1 MDAVTGKNA
10 PGASLVLVHFFAG
23 GICLLAAVLLLT
35 LFPEMLSGHYFSPK
49 LLAVTHLLVLGWI
62 TMIIFGAL
70 YQLVPVIFEVKLF
83 SERLGYAA
91 FGFLLSGAV
100 LLGYSFWN
108 FELGLLINVAGSAV
122 VSAVILFAILIC
134 ATAIRSAKR
143 GIERDFIM
151 TALIWL
157 LFTVVAGLLLAINLA
172 HPFLEVSHVQLLKLH
187 AHAGMI
193 GWIFQLIMGVGSKL
207 LPMFMISGNLSKG
220 KLNWAYYFLN
230 GGLISGIVCLYIGW
244 STGVMLSAIV
254 AFIGVIFFLAF
265 IALAYRNRIRKKL
278 DVMMKQSLLSF
289 ITLIVPVVVLVTLF
303 YNNPMEDHGTPTLS
317 VGYGVAIIL
326 GFITQL
332 IMGQTLKTLPF
343 IVWLS
348 VYRSRVGKEKTPLPK
363 DLYSERLAILQTWV
377 YASGFA
383 ILMFGT
389 IIANDF
395 IIRIGALT
403 LILAVWIYNF
413 NVLKVILHKPESDGT
428 ARI

>member
-10 PGASLVLVHFFAG
+10 PGASLVIVHFVAG
-23 GICLLAAVLLLT
+23 GICLLASVLLLA
-35 LFPEMLSGHYFSPK
+35 LFPEMLSDHYFSPK

-70 YQLVPVIFEVKLF
+70 YQLIPVILEVKIF
-83 SERLGYAA
+83 SERIGYVI
-91 FGFLLSGAV
+91 FVLLLSGTL

-108 FELGLLINVAGSAV
+108 FRLGLLINIAGSAV
-122 VSAVILFAILIC
+122 VSAVGLFAAIIYL
-134 ATAIRSAKR
+134 TARRSAKS

-151 TALIWL
+151 TSVLWL

-207 LPMFMISGNLSKG
+207 LPMFMLSGNLKKG
-220 KLNWAYYFLN
+220 KLNQAYYFLN
-230 GGLISGIVCLYIGW
+230 GGLISGIVCLYTGW
-244 STGVMLSAIV
+244 SSGVILSAL
-254 AFIGVIFFLAF
+254 AALAGVVFFLSF
-265 IALAYRNRIRKKL
+265 VVVAYKSRVRRKL

-289 ITLIVPVVVLVTLF
+289 VTLILPVAILVILF
-303 YNNPMEDHGTPTLS
+303 YKDAHGERGSTALS
-317 VGYGVAIIL
+317 TGYGVAIVL

-348 VYRSRVGKEKTPLPK
+348 VYRNRVGKEKTPLPK
-363 DLYSERLAILQTWV
+363 DLYSERLALIQTWM

-383 ILMFGT
+383 VLISGT
-389 IIANDF
+389 IVSNDL
-395 IIRIGALT
+395 IIRTGALL

-413 NVLKVILHKPESDGT
+413 NVLKVILHKPEPNES
-428 ARI
+428 A